1 MSPSFSDFASL
12 AALHR
17 ELEEAFLQHQDALL
31 ALDLS
36 LAAERLARYEA
47 ALRLHL
53 EAEEALLLPV
63 FSRAG
68 RIRGASPELFT
79 GEHQRLLEFL
89 ARFRAELGALEPG
102 AAGLRRGVLRLLD
115 AETTFKHLSHHH
127 ELREETYFFP
137 ALDSVTDEAE
147 RRELLAAFTAR
158 VTPPGAG

>member
-1 MSPSFSDFASL
+1 MSPPFSDFASL

-17 ELEEAFLQHQDALL
+17 ELEEQFLQHQDALL
-31 ALDLS
+31 DLDV
-36 LAAERLARYEA
+36 ALARARLEAYEA
-47 ALRLHL
+47 ALRRHL

-102 AAGLRRGVLRLLD
+102 SAGFKRAVLRLLD

-137 ALDSVTDEAE
+137 ALDSVTEEAE
-147 RRELLAAFTAR
+147 RRELLAAFTER
-158 VTPPGAG
+158 VAP

>member
-1 MSPSFSDFASL
+1 MTPPFSDFASL
-12 AALHR
+12 ASLHR
-17 ELEEAFLQHQDALL
+17 ELEERFLQHQDALL
-31 ALDLS
+31 DSDVA
-36 LAAERLARYEA
+36 LAAERLDGYEA
-47 ALRLHL
+47 ALRRHL

-89 ARFRAELGALEPG
+89 ARFRAELRALEPES
-102 AAGLRRGVLRLLD
+102 AGFKRAVLRLLD

-158 VTPPGAG
+158 VAP

>member
-1 MSPSFSDFASL
+1 MSAPFSDFASL

-17 ELEEAFLQHQDALL
+17 ELEEQFLQHQDALL
-31 ALDLS
+31 DLDLS
-36 LAAERLARYEA
+36 LAAERLERYEA

-63 FSRAG
+63 FSRAE

-89 ARFRAELGALEPG
+89 ARFRSELRALEPG
-102 AAGLRRGVLRLLD
+102 SPGLKRGVLRLLD

-137 ALDSVTDEAE
+137 ALDRVTDAAE

-158 VTPPGAG
+158 VTR

>member
-1 MSPSFSDFASL
+1 MSAPFSDFASL
-12 AALHR
+12 FALHR
-17 ELEEAFLQHQDALL
+17 ELEERFLQHQDALV
-31 ALDLS
+31 DFDMT
-36 LAAERLARYEA
+36 LAAERLDAYEA
-47 ALRLHL
+47 ALRRHL

-89 ARFRAELGALEPG
+89 ARFRAELRALEPG
-102 AAGLRRGVLRLLD
+102 AAGFKRAVLRLLD

-127 ELREETYFFP
+127 ELREETHFFP

-147 RRELLAAFTAR
+147 RRELLAAFIAR
-158 VTPPGAG
+158 VAP